1 MSKYWTMSVILTALV
16 LALGAA
22 TADEKSRIKPPLPA
36 ARQKA
41 LFERLNAAE
50 AWQVTKGDPKVLVGV
65 IDNGFDFYHPDL
77 KGQLIPGYY
86 YPGGYHTEF
95 YENIAHGTL
104 VASLI
109 VARGDNSQAMSGLA
123 PHCKVLTTSQGCIE
137 HVLLKLRNQYFR
149 DHPKATETEF
159 QLETLKHWGEVT
171 KFAKAWPLYQCE
183 NAAEAI
189 RYLVDRGVKVI
200 NYSGGLVRRFCPSA
214 EVWRKVEDAFAYAA
228 QKNVVIVLSAG
239 NSAQRWEDYPGDA
252 DTMIVAGASLLN
264 DTRWE
269 QTTEQ
274 RGLKLK
280 QGSNFGKR
288 LTVMAP
294 VEKLLVCMPHDRR
307 VYETLDG
314 PMGPMKEPFRGAHQV
329 LPIGATSCA
338 APVVSSLVALVYC
351 VRPDLDA
358 RSVVA
363 VVKKG
368 CDPLGEGGFDERTG
382 YGRVN
387 FGKTIRL
394 AQTWGK

>member
-1 MSKYWTMSVILTALV
+1 MSRHKATLAVISALI

-22 TADEKSRIKPPLPA
+22 AADDKSRTLFPA
-36 ARQKA
+36 EQQRA
-41 LFERLNAAE
+41 LFDRLNVAE
-50 AWQVTKGDPKVLVGV
+50 AWRVTKGDPKVLVGV

-77 KGQLIPGYY
+77 KGQLVPGYY

-109 VARGDNSQAMSGLA
+109 VARGEHPQAMSGLA
-123 PHCKVLTTSQGCIE
+123 PRCKVLTASQGCID
-137 HVLLKLRNQYFR
+137 HVILKLRNQFFR
-149 DHPKATETEF
+149 DHPKATEAAF
-159 QLETLKHWGEVT
+159 QIEMLKHGLEVM
-171 KFAKAWPLYQCE
+171 KFGREWAIYQVE
-183 NAAEAI
+183 NAADAI
-189 RYLVDRGVKVI
+189 RYLTDRGVKVI
-200 NYSGGLVRRFCPSA
+200 NFSGGLVRRACPSA
-214 EVWRKVEDAFAYAA
+214 AVWRKVEDAFAYAA

-239 NSAQRWEDYPGDA
+239 NSAQRWEDYPGEA
-252 DTMIVAGASLLN
+252 DSMIVAGASRLD

-269 QTTEQ
+269 QTTEV
-274 RGLKLK
+274 RGTKVK

-307 VYETLDG
+307 VYDIADG
-314 PMGPMKEPFRGAHQV
+314 PMGPMKVEFKGPHQV

-338 APVVSSLVALVYC
+338 APVVSSLVALVYS

-363 VVKKG
+363 IIKEG
-368 CDPLGEGGFDERTG
+368 CDPIGEGGFNDRTG
-382 YGRVN
+382 YRRVN
-387 FGKTIRL
+387 FGKTVRL